1 MTHLLRCTLLL
12 VILFSVNTFVS
23 AQSKD
28 VKDIIALM
36 RTEEEVWNRGDIDAY
51 VNLYAPGDST
61 RMIYYGGTGVT
72 RGKDSILA
80 FYKKYWPKEKMG
92 TLTLQHDGIE
102 KISNEFYYV
111 SGFFT
116 VTYPSGKA
124 VKGRFSGLV
133 KKIADEF
140 GVVTWAW
147 TVPAGTPQGTWPV
160 NVSCKNKKY
169 SAVVSSDLVVKN

>member
-1 MTHLLRCTLLL
+1 MNYLLRCSLLIIILLL
-12 VILFSVNTFVS
+12 TNTIVFS
-23 AQSKD
+23 QSKD
-28 VKDIIALM
+28 VKAIIALM

-61 RMIYYGGTGVT
+61 RMIYNGGAGIT

-102 KISNEFYYV
+102 KISKQFYYV
-111 SGFFT
+111 SGFFN
-116 VTYPSGKA
+116 VSYPSGKA

-133 KKIADEF
+133 KKINGMWYLYTDHS
-140 GVVTWAW
+140 G
-147 TVPAGTPQGTWPV
+147 
-160 NVSCKNKKY
+160 
-169 SAVVSSDLVVKN
+169 

>member
-1 MTHLLRCTLLL
+1 MNYLLRCTWLLAT
-12 VILFSVNTFVS
+12 LFCSTLIAS

-28 VKDIIALM
+28 VKDIVALM

-51 VNLYAPGDST
+51 VDLYAPGDST
-61 RMIYYGGTGVT
+61 RMIYNGGSGVT

-92 TLTLQHDGIE
+92 HLTLQQDGIE
-102 KISNEFYYV
+102 KISDKYYYV

-116 VTYPSGKA
+116 VSYPSGKV

-133 KKIADEF
+133 KKIKGRWYLYTDHS
-140 GVVTWAW
+140 G
-147 TVPAGTPQGTWPV
+147 Q
-160 NVSCKNKKY
+160 
-169 SAVVSSDLVVKN
+169 

>member
-1 MTHLLRCTLLL
+1 MNYLLRCTWMLA
-12 VILFSVNTFVS
+12 ILFCSTLIVS

-61 RMIYYGGTGVT
+61 RMIYNGGSGVT
-72 RGKDSILA
+72 KGKDSILA

-92 TLTLQHDGIE
+92 HLTLQHDGIE
-102 KISNEFYYV
+102 KISDKYYYV

-116 VTYPSGKA
+116 VSYPSGKA

-133 KKIADEF
+133 KKIKGKWYLYTDHS
-140 GVVTWAW
+140 G
-147 TVPAGTPQGTWPV
+147 Q
-160 NVSCKNKKY
+160 
-169 SAVVSSDLVVKN
+169 